1 MRNFSPA
8 HERRPQ
14 GLRTHIDTFPMMA
27 FSGSSAKKL
36 ARHRAFSGSSAK
48 NSPGTALSQQFREK
62 LRPARGF
69 QWLIREKTRPA
80 RLKTAFF
87 ARFGLAGRTFSRS
100 HPFRVAQGELFR
112 T

>member
-48 NSPGTALSQQFREK
+48 K
-62 LRPARGF
+62 L
-69 QWLIREKTRPA
+69 
-80 RLKTAFF
+80 
-87 ARFGLAGRTFSRS
+87 
-100 HPFRVAQGELFR
+100 AQHA
-112 T
+112 